1 MIDLDDIENE
11 VGTGNNDEALM
22 FTRGEMLELI
32 TRLRQSENDA
42 ARYRWLRD
50 VADDFDINDFFMCS
64 QVGEKRDAFADE
76 AMNGSN
82 N

>member
-11 VGTGNNDEALM
+11 VGTGNDDEALM

-32 TRLRQSENDA
+32 TRLRQAEKDA
-42 ARYRWLRD
+42 ARYREIAMDAHGILVASGDNEAADAVYEAVID
-50 VADDFDINDFFMCS
+50 V
-64 QVGEKRDAFADE
+64 R
-76 AMNGSN
+76 N